1 MEINEKKEKKKKSK
15 KRKRDMNE
23 EEILVKRKEEDMGE
37 EKEEEEEKEEKVLER
52 FVKKRKERI
61 FKSSYCLD
69 IIDIRD
75 KLEKMDAEESIAS
88 VGIENSIVKKYK
100 KKKKR
105 LKD

>member
-1 MEINEKKEKKKKSK
+1 MEINEKKEKKKK
-15 KRKRDMNE
+15 RKRDMYE

-37 EKEEEEEKEEKVLER
+37 EKEEKEEKVLER

>member
-15 KRKRDMNE
+15 KRKRDMYE

-37 EKEEEEEKEEKVLER
+37 EKEEKEEKVLER

>member
-15 KRKRDMNE
+15 KRKRDMYE

-37 EKEEEEEKEEKVLER
+37 KKEEEKEEEVLER

-88 VGIENSIVKKYK
+88 VGIENSIVKIYK

>member
-15 KRKRDMNE
+15 KRKRDMYE

-37 EKEEEEEKEEKVLER
+37 EKEEEKEEEVLER

-75 KLEKMDAEESIAS
+75 KLEKMDVGESIAS
-88 VGIENSIVKKYK
+88 VGIENSIVKIYK
-100 KKKKR
+100 KKKKS